1 MECTRQ
7 PCERESGDGPV
18 AGGLDSLTGPSVGW
32 KCSLS
37 LMDCGLQCSFVLL
50 NNWKLSRADLHCCVS
65 FRCRAQ

>member
-18 AGGLDSLTGPSVGW
+18 AGGLDSLTSPSVGW

-50 NNWKLSRADLHCCVS
+50 NN
-65 FRCRAQ
+65 